1 MLENLFANA
10 LKYSRTRA
18 HTEIEWGQM
27 PAEGDRTGAFFVR
40 DNGVGFDMAYADQLF
55 KPFQRL
61 HMPSEFEGTG
71 IGLATVRRIIERHGG
86 SVRGEGA
93 PGEGA
98 AFFFTLGEPCP

>member
-1 MLENLFANA
+1 
-10 LKYSRTRA
+10 
-18 HTEIEWGQM
+18 
-27 PAEGDRTGAFFVR
+27 VR
-40 DNGVGFDMAYADQLF
+40 DNGVGFDMAYADKLF

-86 SVRGEGA
+86 SIRGEGK

-98 AFFFTLGEPCP
+98 VFTFTFGDPPASM